1 MDVPSMWRVELL
13 HPLLVHFPIALL
25 IVGAGLRF
33 AGALRHR
40 FPVVA
45 PVLPGARIILLLG
58 TLGAWAAVYTG
69 TLADAAVARTL
80 CDPTVVEAH
89 ERWAYWVAGL
99 FTTAVAVDG
108 LLWWS
113 DPDRWIRRALIALL
127 AGCLLAGSAT
137 LLYVGHLGAQLVYQ
151 QGAAVYDPGPDC
163 AAFE

>member
-25 IVGAGLRF
+25 IVGTGLRF
-33 AGALRHR
+33 AGALHRR

-45 PVLPGARIILLLG
+45 AVLPGARVVLLLG

-99 FTTAVAVDG
+99 FSTAVVIDG
-108 LLWWS
+108 VLWWGAL
-113 DPDRWIRRALIALL
+113 DRWIRRALVALL
-127 AGCLLAGSAT
+127 AGCLLAGSGA

-151 QGAAVYDPGPDC
+151 QGAAVYHPGPDC